1 MLAKSGQGKQYA
13 RALKVQLEKLVLRK
27 KGEITLFWLEK
38 RV

>member
-13 RALKVQLEKLVLRK
+13 RAPKLLIEKLVLRK

-38 RV
+38 GV